1 MDDTNF
7 TAPRPAA
14 PTPEG
19 AGMRKLNERA
29 TKIFMTLV
37 EGLHVGD
44 ARKLDNAKGAFMAVS
59 VDFLVGE
66 ELRTASGPPWALY
79 AIAHNYLA
87 NGDLIPDPDVEFYV
101 VDDPDR
107 PAEKAVYPIA
117 IDHGPLGYH
126 RYADLV
132 RTGQLANVRQ
142 QGQAELARFCDV
154 WMKNVAA
161 QQRLDVR

>member
-7 TAPRPAA
+7 TAPPPAA
-14 PTPEG
+14 PTPDG
-19 AGMRKLNERA
+19 AGMRKLNDQA

-37 EGLHVGD
+37 DGLRVGD
-44 ARKLDNAKGAFMAVS
+44 AKKIDNAKGAFMAVS

-66 ELRTASGPPWALY
+66 QLRTASGPPWALY

-107 PAEKAVYPIA
+107 PTAKAVYPIA

-132 RTGQLANVRQ
+132 RTGQLSNIRAAG
-142 QGQAELARFCDV
+142 QGELARFCDV
-154 WMKNVAA
+154 WMKNIAA
-161 QQRLDVR
+161 QQRLEVR